1 MDTVTTGFPAGDL
14 RVSDADRDRAI
25 SELSE
30 HFQVGRLTAEEFDER
45 SGRAL
50 QAKTGKDL
58 AVLLADL
65 PRNRAAAPSPLPPG
79 SLPAARIGILAP
91 LVAALFIGL
100 AMVAIH
106 TSSQPASQHY
116 HGFVSSGPNFALL
129 VPLLVVVAVVVGLA
143 RRRRW
148 YRGNRRDR

>member
-1 MDTVTTGFPAGDL
+1 VDTVTTGFPAGDL
-14 RVSDADRDRAI
+14 RVSDADRDRAV

-65 PRNRAAAPSPLPPG
+65 PRDAAAAPSPLPSG
-79 SLPAARIGILAP
+79 RLPAARKAILAP
-91 LVAALFIGL
+91 VVAALFIGL
-100 AMVAIH
+100 ALV
-106 TSSQPASQHY
+106 SLRVSGRPAWQ
-116 HGFVSSGPNFALL
+116 HGFVASGPNFGPL
-129 VPLLVVVAVVVGLA
+129 VPVLVVAAVCVGLA
-143 RRRRW
+143 RRRR
-148 YRGNRRDR
+148 RRDRWDR